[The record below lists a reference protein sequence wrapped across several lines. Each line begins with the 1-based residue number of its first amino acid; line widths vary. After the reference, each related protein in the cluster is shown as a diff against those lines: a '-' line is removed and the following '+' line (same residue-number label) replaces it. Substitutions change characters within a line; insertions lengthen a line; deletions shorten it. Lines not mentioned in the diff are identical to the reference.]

1 MQTAVNKENN
11 LYLLAFRVLPL
22 IILFGLL
29 FKFKSFNLYLE
40 LFNFSLGSVASF
52 ITALSVCFTVQIL
65 CSLNPILSSTK
76 EGIVFSTILT
86 TEMVLFLFFAEK
98 HLIISV
104 FILLGILLLILIINI
119 KTLDENTK
127 DKQLTVELRQWCVSY
142 SNALVCILLCFIMLI
157 PTGIG
162 IYEEFFK
169 ASVSS
174 EEREEIKSQC
184 DTYLLTWDNLSF
196 EEKKEAV
203 KAFAKTESA
212 NLGLDGTVKIGV
224 RVTDMDEGTLGYYR
238 DNEKNI
244 YISEE
249 HLKYGDLIDIL
260 GTVAHEMHHA
270 FAYSVINSLDYNSDF
285 IKNSSYFEKARKWKE
300 NSENYTPASTN
311 YDDYYRQALEHDAR
325 EYAENRQ
332 IDYMIRIDLLSE

>member
-22 IILFGLL
+22 IVLFGLL
-29 FKFKSFNLYLE
+29 FKYKSFNLYLE
-40 LFNFSLGSVASF
+40 LFDFSFGSVASF
-52 ITALSVCFTVQIL
+52 ITAISVCFTVQIL
-65 CSLNPILSSTK
+65 CSLNPFLSSAK
-76 EGIVFSTILT
+76 EGMFFSSVLTI
-86 TEMVLFLFFAEK
+86 EMVLFLFFVEK
-98 HLIISV
+98 HFIISV
-104 FILLGILLLILIINI
+104 LIFVGILLLTLIINI

-127 DKQLTVELRQWCVSY
+127 DKQLTVELRQWCISY
-142 SNALVCILLCFIMLI
+142 SNTLVCILLCFIMVI

-169 ASVSS
+169 APVSS
-174 EEREEIKSQC
+174 EEQEEIKTQC

-203 KAFAKTESA
+203 KVFGRIEST

-224 RVTDMDEGTLGYYR
+224 RVTDMDESTLGYYR

-249 HLKYGDLIDIL
+249 HLRYGDLIDIL

-270 FAYSVINSLDYNSDF
+270 FAYSVINSVDYNSDLV
-285 IKNSSYFEKARKWKE
+285 KNSSYFEKARNWKY
-300 NSENYTPASTN
+300 NSENYTPAASN
-311 YDDYYRQALEHDAR
+311 YEDYYKQALERDAR
-325 EYAENRQ
+325 AYAEDRQ
-332 IDYMIRIDLLSE
+332 IDYLVRIELLCE